1 MLKPCI
7 IGLGYV
13 GLPILLN
20 LSKKFRTIGYDTNK
34 IRISDLNKF
43 EDKFNEFKKKDLS
56 NKKIFFT
63 HDIYKAKNA
72 NFYIVAVPTP
82 ILKNKKP
89 DLTHLKKVSQ
99 NLSKII
105 EKGDIIFFEST
116 VYPGVTN
123 NLCKKII
130 EKESKLIEG
139 KDFFIGY
146 SPERVNPGDKKHS
159 LKKID
164 KILAYPHKFRLKNI
178 IGLYKNIAKK
188 IIFTKNIEEAET
200 AKVIENI
207 QRDVNIGL
215 MNEIYMVCKKL
226 NINFYNVFN
235 LAATKWNFIKYKPGL
250 VGGHCLPVDPY
261 YLSHISKINKFKT
274 NVILAGRNTNNAMVK
289 NIYNEI
295 CKILKKKVFKNKK
308 ILLCGLTY
316 KENVADL
323 RNSMQLQI
331 YEKLKKL
338 KKNIFGFDPILD
350 KEIAKRYNL
359 VLTDKN
365 FKKFDIYII
374 LTNHTLIKK
383 QIKKLSGNKI
393 VFNIFNNEL
402 VDNTKVC

>member
-1 MLKPCI
+1 MLRPCV

-20 LSKKFRTIGYDTNK
+20 LSKKFITIGFDANKKRIIDLRNSKDT
-34 IRISDLNKF
+34 
-43 EDKFNEFKKKDLS
+43 FNEFEKKDFVKKKF
-56 NKKIFFT
+56 FFT
-63 HDIYKAKNA
+63 NNIFKIKNA

-82 ILKNKKP
+82 ILKNKNP
-89 DLTHLKKVSQ
+89 NLAHLKNVSEEI
-99 NLSKII
+99 SKILK
-105 EKGDIIFFEST
+105 KGDIIFFEST

-123 NLCKKII
+123 NVCKIII
-130 EKESKLIEG
+130 EKKSKLIEG

-146 SPERVNPGDKKHS
+146 SPERVNPGDNNHS
-159 LKKID
+159 LKRID
-164 KILAYPHKFRLKNI
+164 KILAYPHKFKLKEI
-178 IGLYKNIAKK
+178 ISLYKNLAKK

-215 MNEIYMVCKKL
+215 MNEIYTVCKKL
-226 NINFYNVFN
+226 DINFYNVFN

-261 YLSHISKINKFKT
+261 YLSYISRINKFKT
-274 NVILAGRNTNNAMVK
+274 KIILAGRNINNLMEK

-295 CKILKKKVFKNKK
+295 SKLISKKIFKNKK

-323 RNSMQLQI
+323 RNSMQLEI
-331 YEKLKKL
+331 FKKLKKN
-338 KKNIFGFDPILD
+338 KKNIFGFDPILN
-350 KEIAKRYNL
+350 KEVAKKYNL
-359 VLTDKN
+359 ITSDKN

-374 LTNHTLIKK
+374 LTNHALIKK
-383 QIKKLSGNKI
+383 RIKKLSNDKAI
-393 VFNIFNNEL
+393 FNIFNKNLE
-402 VDNTKVC
+402 DNI

>member
-20 LSKKFRTIGYDTNK
+20 LSRKFKTIGYDINK
-34 IRISDLNKF
+34 KRISDLKKF
-43 EDKFNEFKKKDLS
+43 KDSFNEFKKKELK
-56 NKKIFFT
+56 NKNIILT
-63 HDIYKAKNA
+63 HDIFKTNKA

-82 ILKNKKP
+82 ISKNKRP
-89 DLTHLKKVSQ
+89 DLTHLRKVSE

-105 EKGDIIFFEST
+105 KNGDIIFFEST
-116 VYPGVTN
+116 VYPGITN

-130 EKESKLIEG
+130 EQKSKLIEG

-146 SPERVNPGDKKHS
+146 SPERVNPGDKSHS
-159 LKKID
+159 LKKIN
-164 KILAYPHKFRLKNI
+164 KILAYPHKFRIKNI
-178 IGLYKNIAKK
+178 IDLYKNLAKK

-226 NINFYNVFN
+226 NINFKNVFN
-235 LAATKWNFIKYKPGL
+235 LASTKWNFIKYKPGL

-261 YLSHISKINKFKT
+261 YLSHISKVNKFKT
-274 NVILAGRNTNNAMVK
+274 NIILAGRNINNAMER

-295 CKILKKKVFKNKK
+295 CKLLNNKVFKNKK

-323 RNSMQLQI
+323 RNSIQLQI
-331 YEKLKKL
+331 YKRLKKNRR
-338 KKNIFGFDPILD
+338 NIFGFDPIID
-350 KEIAKRYNL
+350 KDVTKKFRL
-359 VLTDKN
+359 VSSKKN
-365 FKKFDIYII
+365 FKNFDIYII
-374 LTNHTLIKK
+374 LTNHTLIKE
-383 QIKKLSGNKI
+383 QLKKLGNDNVI
-393 VFNIFNNEL
+393 FNIFT
-402 VDNTKVC
+402 DK

>member
-20 LSKKFRTIGYDTNK
+20 LSKKIKTIGFDINKKRILDLKNSRDT
-34 IRISDLNKF
+34 
-43 EDKFNEFKKKDLS
+43 FNEFKKRDFAK
-56 NKKIFFT
+56 KKIFFT
-63 HDIYKAKNA
+63 NDVFKAKSA
-72 NFYIVAVPTP
+72 NFFIVAVPTP
-82 ILKNKKP
+82 ISKSKYP
-89 DLTHLKKVSQ
+89 DLSHLKKVSE
-99 NLSKII
+99 NISKILK
-105 EKGDIIFFEST
+105 KGDIIFFEST

-123 NLCKKII
+123 NLCKTIL
-130 EKESKLIEG
+130 EKKSKLIEG

-146 SPERVNPGDKKHS
+146 SPERVNPGDKNHS

-164 KILAYPHKFRLKNI
+164 KILAYPHKYKIKNI
-178 IGLYKNIAKK
+178 IGLYKNLAKK

-215 MNEIYMVCKKL
+215 MNEIFTVCKKL
-226 NINFYNVFN
+226 NINFYNVLN

-261 YLSHISKINKFKT
+261 YLSYISKVNKFDTKI
-274 NVILAGRNTNNAMVK
+274 ILAGRSINNSMEK
-289 NIYNEI
+289 NIYTEI
-295 CKILKKKVFKNKK
+295 NKLINKKIFKNKK

-323 RNSMQLQI
+323 RNSMQLEI
-331 YEKLKKL
+331 FKKLKKN
-338 KKNIFGFDPILD
+338 KKNIFGFDPILNRD
-350 KEIAKRYNL
+350 IAKKFNL
-359 VLTDKN
+359 ISKDKD

-374 LTNHTLIKK
+374 LTNHSLIKK
-383 QIKKLSGNKI
+383 KLKKLNNNKFI
-393 VFNIFNNEL
+393 FNIFNNDLEK
-402 VDNTKVC
+402 NT